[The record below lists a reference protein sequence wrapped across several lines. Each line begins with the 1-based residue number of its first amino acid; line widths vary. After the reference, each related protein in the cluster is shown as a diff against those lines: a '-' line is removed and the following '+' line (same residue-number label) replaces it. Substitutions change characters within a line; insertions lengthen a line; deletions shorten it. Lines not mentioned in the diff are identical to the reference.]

1 MAHVALLGTG
11 GIGTAL
17 GRRALAGGHRLTVWN
32 RTADR
37 LRPLLHAGAEAAQS
51 APVAVRGAGIVVAAL
66 ADDRADDLVL
76 GDGAVLAALGENA
89 CVIDTATVAPETS
102 RRLAARFG
110 ADRFVALPV
119 FGQPP
124 AVEAG
129 RARYLEAG
137 TGAARERA
145 VPFVTSLGGEVT
157 VVGDDPG
164 QALALKILSN
174 ALLLGGLALLGEV
187 VALGEKS
194 GVDPGQLREFLTA
207 SPMVPP
213 GLADRLDA
221 VLAHRPAGWFPVHLG
236 RKDLRLALGLAGED
250 EAGSAHASG
259 GRDLRLR
266 ILSAADAAYDAIESG
281 HGGDDISVVVEAPLL
296 DSGLWHSTRS

>member
-32 RTADR
+32 RTTAR
-37 LRPLLHAGAEAAQS
+37 VRPLAAAGAEVAPSARAAVS
-51 APVAVRGAGIVVAAL
+51 EADIVVAAL
-66 ADDRADDLVL
+66 ADDRADDQVI
-76 GDGAVLAALGENA
+76 GDAEVLAALGVEA
-89 CVIDTATVAPETS
+89 CVVDTATVSPETS
-102 RRLAARFG
+102 RRLAQRVG
-110 ADRFVALPV
+110 PDRFVALPV

-137 TGAARERA
+137 TGAARARA
-145 VPFVTSLGGEVT
+145 VPFVASLGGEVT

-174 ALLLGGLALLGEV
+174 ALLLGGLGLLGEV
-187 VALGEKS
+187 VALGEQA
-194 GVDPGQLREFLTA
+194 GVDPGQLREFLTT
-207 SPMVPP
+207 SPMVPA

-221 VLAHRPAGWFPVHLG
+221 LLRHRPAGWFPVRLG
-236 RKDLRLALGLAGED
+236 RKDLHLALGLAGPD
-250 EAGSAHASG
+250 GDGPPGAPGDK
-259 GRDLRLR
+259 DLRLR
-266 ILSAADAAYDAIESG
+266 LLSAADAAYEALEAV
-281 HGGDDISVVVEAPLL
+281 HGEDDISVVVEAPLL
-296 DSGLWHSTRS
+296 EGYPWHSTRS